1 MVLYIVVKSS
11 NCVDFISVSNDLD
24 VIAWVFDGVDV
35 GVMRSTPVSKST
47 LAPSLST
54 TLLRSPL
61 LSSLLS
67 SLISTLGLN
76 STCNFVGLTD
86 LLGSSSVVVGHV
98 NSFTS
103 DVIVSSDNVHHV
115 LGEVVVEYKVHG

>member
-1 MVLYIVVKSS
+1 M
-11 NCVDFISVSNDLD
+11 DFVSVSDDLD
-24 VIAWVFDGVDV
+24 IIARVFDGVDV
-35 GVMRSTPVSKST
+35 GIMRSTPPSKST
-47 LAPSLST
+47 LAPSLSA

-61 LSSLLS
+61 LASLLS

-76 STCNFVGLTD
+76 STCGFVGLFD

-98 NSFTS
+98 NAFAS

-115 LGEVVVEYKVHG
+115 LGEVVVEDKVHG